1 MIELKIDTVD
11 GKIQTV
17 YSANGSTNALLD
29 ELASG
34 AVAVL
39 MSIADDMNVK
49 DPIHEPMASVLCSCI
64 ESGVARALAARDG
77 QAGPAGEDA

>member
-11 GKIQTV
+11 RKIQTV

-34 AVAVL
+34 AVTVL
-39 MSIADDMNVK
+39 MSIADDLGAQ
-49 DPIHEPMASVLCSCI
+49 DLIHDALARVLCSCI
-64 ESGVARALAARDG
+64 TRGVARELAARDG